1 MLLLVFTYSTV
12 SLIRVQG
19 PFSVNKSPIAIQG
32 SNISNYIFIS
42 SAWYMTH
49 TKVCIFPI
57 YISGICFRPRVHPL
71 TLSPLFYTKSPP
83 LDIEPTVVDK
93 ESPPG
98 HWAPFVDKESPPGHW
113 APFVDKES
121 SPGHWVPVEWGGG
134 GERIWCKQ
142 ERSQFTFRFLYT
154 VTHCKGHFSIYFCFV
169 QYWYFLT
176 NIQIKFMWIP
186 DLTF

>member
-71 TLSPLFYTKSPP
+71 TLSPLFWTKSPP
-83 LDIEPTVVDK
+83 LDIEPTVLDQESTPWHWAHCFGQRVP
-93 ESPPG
+93 SPPG
-98 HWAPFVDKESPPGHW
+98 YRAPFYGQR
-113 APFVDKES
+113 
-121 SPGHWVPVEWGGG
+121 VPTRVLSQAHCFGQRVPTVHRRDL
-134 GERIWCKQ
+134 ERHNLEQHKL
-142 ERSQFTFRFLYT
+142 ERHNLERHNLERHSLE
-154 VTHCKGHFSIYFCFV
+154 CDI
-169 QYWYFLT
+169 
-176 NIQIKFMWIP
+176 I
-186 DLTF
+186 